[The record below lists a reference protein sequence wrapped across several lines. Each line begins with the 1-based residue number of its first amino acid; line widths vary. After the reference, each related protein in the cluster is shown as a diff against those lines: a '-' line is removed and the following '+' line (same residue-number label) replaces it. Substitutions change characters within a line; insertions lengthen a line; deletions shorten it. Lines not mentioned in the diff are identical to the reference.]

1 MHNSICCYTC
11 RSQSWILHFTQKRN
25 VKFLDYLSNIYF
37 KDRYPYA
44 LYLDCCQLKAKIMYV
59 VQLSL
64 RAMDW
69 ILSNYRWTQLIY
81 HPTH

>member
-1 MHNSICCYTC
+1 MHNSICSYTC
-11 RSQSWILHFTQKRN
+11 HSWILHFIRN
-25 VKFLDYLSNIYF
+25 KIVKFLDYLSNIYF
-37 KDRYPYA
+37 KDRFLYA
-44 LYLDCCQLKAKIMYV
+44 LYLDCCQLKAKIMYA

-69 ILSNYRWTQLIY
+69 ILSNYRWTQLIF